1 MVVPAQIFINF
12 IMMKSIKKN
21 FEHIQNVWLN
31 NDLNINIVLHN
42 NEEEIKKIIKIQ
54 SHVRGMEMRN
64 KIKLKSRNKKLIN
77 QNIQNKKEI
86 NYETIIVNKIKIFF
100 Y

>member
-1 MVVPAQIFINF
+1 
-12 IMMKSIKKN
+12 MKSIKKN
-21 FEHIQNVWLN
+21 FEQIQNVWLN

-54 SHVRGMEMRN
+54 SHIRGMEMRN

-77 QNIQNKKEI
+77 QNIQNKNEI
-86 NYETIIVNKIKIFF
+86 NYESIIVNKIKIFF

>member
-1 MVVPAQIFINF
+1 
-12 IMMKSIKKN
+12 MKRIKKN
-21 FEHIQNVWLN
+21 FEQIQNVWLN

-54 SHVRGMEMRN
+54 SHIRGMEMRN
-64 KIKLKSRNKKLIN
+64 KIKLKSQNKKLIY
-77 QNIQNKKEI
+77 QNIQNKNEI
-86 NYETIIVNKIKIFF
+86 NYESIIVNKIKIFF

>member
-1 MVVPAQIFINF
+1 
-12 IMMKSIKKN
+12 MKSIKKN
-21 FEHIQNVWLN
+21 FEQIQNVWLN

-54 SHVRGMEMRN
+54 SHIRGMEMRN

-77 QNIQNKKEI
+77 QNIQNKNKI
-86 NYETIIVNKIKIFF
+86 NYESIIVNKIKIFF

>member
-1 MVVPAQIFINF
+1 
-12 IMMKSIKKN
+12 MKSIKKN
-21 FEHIQNVWLN
+21 FEQIQNVWLN

-54 SHVRGMEMRN
+54 SHIRGMEMRN

-77 QNIQNKKEI
+77 QNIQNKNEI
-86 NYETIIVNKIKIFF
+86 NYESIIVNKIKIFYF
-100 Y
+100 

>member
-1 MVVPAQIFINF
+1 
-12 IMMKSIKKN
+12 MMKSIKKN
-21 FEHIQNVWLN
+21 FEQIQNVWLN

-64 KIKLKSRNKKLIN
+64 KIKLKSQNKKLIY
-77 QNIQNKKEI
+77 QNIQNKNEI
-86 NYETIIVNKIKIFF
+86 NYESIIVNKIKIFF